1 MNEMTR
7 FMHIMYLTA
16 NAVSKNYIMDMIK
29 NMIETEDKK
38 APLSDERITEMLND
52 ESISIKRRTVSKYR
66 GKMSIPTAKLRKE
79 Y

>member
-1 MNEMTR
+1 
-7 FMHIMYLTA
+7 
-16 NAVSKNYIMDMIK
+16 MIK
-29 NMIETEDKK
+29 NMIETEYKK

>member
-1 MNEMTR
+1 
-7 FMHIMYLTA
+7 
-16 NAVSKNYIMDMIK
+16 MIK
-29 NMIETEDKK
+29 NRKETEDKK